1 MRSDLSNQDDLLD
14 VVQMVL
20 QGAAANVR
28 PDLERQMR
36 VAAAELA
43 DGRPAMIIAETVIH
57 ALQQLEAD
65 LRSRRAV
72 MADPRRR
79 ARLATEAR
87 DDEGRLRAFQA
98 QAGKWPRALS
108 DALAATLSDIEFAVH
123 NWLR

>member
-1 MRSDLSNQDDLLD
+1 MTVRSDLSNQDDLLD

-87 DDEGRLRAFQA
+87 DDEGRLRA
-98 QAGKWPRALS
+98 
-108 DALAATLSDIEFAVH
+108 
-123 NWLR
+123 